1 MRYWKPIMLLN
12 NLLNPFSKAL
22 ISFIFLVLIA
32 ALLIWVLN
40 PVIVPILVSLVLYV
54 FLSPLHNRLTNR
66 GWRADLSA
74 LMILLSLMFIVTVPG
89 TIILSAFSEQVTA
102 WQGKATI
109 AGQSLNILLAD
120 ASDLLAQWQFY
131 IEVDQLKENIMSVF
145 SSGDDTLL
153 TSLSNMILSIST
165 SLLLV
170 PFITFFLLRDFES
183 LRNRLLN
190 ALPNRYF
197 ELGWLI
203 YFKVANQTEGYVR
216 AVLIQQSILATVA
229 TVGFWI
235 VGFESPI
242 ILGLIAGVLG
252 LIPYLGPA
260 LGLIPPF
267 YLVLAS
273 QPVNYDN
280 MFAAIAV
287 IGIAYIIDN
296 LFTIPL
302 IVAKFANLHPLIAL
316 LSIIIFGNFFGILGM
331 MAAIPLMAIS
341 NIILSQFLLSFNPQR
356 FKAMI
361 T

>member
-1 MRYWKPIMLLN
+1 MLMAR
-12 NLLNPFSKAL
+12 LLNPFSKAVL
-22 ISFIFLVLIA
+22 SFIFLVMIS
-32 ALLIWVLN
+32 ALMIWLLN

-54 FLSPLHNRLTNR
+54 FLSPFHHWLTSL
-66 GWRADLSA
+66 GWRDDASA
-74 LMILLSLMFIVTVPG
+74 LIILLSMMFVVTVPG
-89 TIILSAFSEQVTA
+89 SFMLSAFSEQMTL
-102 WQGKATI
+102 WQSKASI
-109 AGQSLNILLAD
+109 AGQSLNTLL
-120 ASDLLAQWQFY
+120 SDVSTLLAQWQFH
-131 IEVDQLKENIMSVF
+131 IEVDQLKANIMSIF
-145 SSGDDTLL
+145 SSGDSSLL
-153 TSLSNMILSIST
+153 QSVSNMVLSIST

-203 YFKVANQTEGYVR
+203 YFKVADQTEGYVR
-216 AVLIQQSILATVA
+216 AVFIQQSILAAVA
-229 TVGFWI
+229 TLGFWI

-242 ILGLIAGVLG
+242 LLGMIAGVLG

-260 LGLIPPF
+260 LGLLPPF

-273 QPVNYDN
+273 QPINYDD
-280 MFAAIAV
+280 MYAAVAV
-287 IGIAYIIDN
+287 IGFAYVIDN
-296 LFTIPL
+296 LFVIPL
-302 IVAKFANLHPLIAL
+302 VVAKFANMHPLIAL

-341 NIILSQFLLSFNPQR
+341 NIILSQLILSFNPQR

-361 T
+361 V

>member
-1 MRYWKPIMLLN
+1 MLLTK
-12 NLLNPFSKAL
+12 LLNPFSKAL
-22 ISFIFLVLIA
+22 LSFVFLLLVSV
-32 ALLIWVLN
+32 LLIWLLN

-54 FLSPLHNRLTNR
+54 CLSPFHLWLKNK
-66 GWRADLSA
+66 GWRSDLSA
-74 LMILLSLMFIVTVPG
+74 LAILLSLMFLVTVPG
-89 TIILSAFSEQVTA
+89 SVMLGALSEQMA
-102 WQGKATI
+102 FWQSKASI
-109 AGQSLNILLAD
+109 AGQSLNTLL
-120 ASDLLAQWQFY
+120 SDISNLLAQWQFY
-131 IEVDQLKENIMSVF
+131 IEVDQLKSNIMSAF
-145 SSGDDTLL
+145 SSGDKTLL
-153 TSLSNMILSIST
+153 QSISNMLVGIST

-203 YFKVANQTEGYVR
+203 FFKVADQTEGYVR

-229 TVGFWI
+229 SIGFWI
-235 VGFESPI
+235 AGFESPI
-242 ILGLIAGVLG
+242 ILGMIAGILG

-273 QPVNYDN
+273 APVNYDS
-280 MFAAIAV
+280 MYAAIAV
-287 IGIAYIIDN
+287 IGVAYVIDN
-296 LFTIPL
+296 LFVIPL

-341 NIILSQFLLSFNPQR
+341 NIMLSQLMLSFNPQR
-356 FKAMI
+356 FKARI
-361 T
+361 V

>member
-1 MRYWKPIMLLN
+1 MLLN
-12 NLLNPFSKAL
+12 KILNPLSKAIFSFVFLL
-22 ISFIFLVLIA
+22 IISV
-32 ALLIWVLN
+32 LLIWLLN

-54 FLSPLHNRLTNR
+54 CLSPFHLWLKKL
-66 GWRADLSA
+66 GWRSDLSA
-74 LMILLSLMFIVTVPG
+74 LCILLSLIFLITVPG
-89 TIILSAFSEQVTA
+89 SLILSALSEQMTL
-102 WQGKATI
+102 WQSKASI
-109 AGQSLNILLAD
+109 AGQSLNTLL
-120 ASDLLAQWQFY
+120 SDISILLAQWQFY
-131 IEVDQLKENIMSVF
+131 IEVDQLKSNIMNVF
-145 SSGDDTLL
+145 SSGDKTLL
-153 TSLSNMILSIST
+153 QSVSNMIVEIST

-170 PFITFFLLRDFES
+170 PFITFFLLRDFDS

-203 YFKVANQTEGYVR
+203 YFKVADQTEGYIR

-229 TVGFWI
+229 TIGFWMA
-235 VGFESPI
+235 GFESPI
-242 ILGLIAGVLG
+242 ILGIIAGVLG

-273 QPVNYDN
+273 APLNYDS
-280 MFAAIAV
+280 MYAAVAV
-287 IGIAYIIDN
+287 IGVAYVIDN
-296 LFTIPL
+296 LFVIPL

-341 NIILSQFLLSFNPQR
+341 NIMLSQLMLSFNPQK

-361 T
+361 V